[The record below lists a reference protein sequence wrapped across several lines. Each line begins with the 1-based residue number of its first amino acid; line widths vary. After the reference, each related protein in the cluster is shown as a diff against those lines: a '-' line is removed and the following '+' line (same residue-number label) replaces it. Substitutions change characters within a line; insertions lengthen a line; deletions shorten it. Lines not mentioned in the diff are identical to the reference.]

1 MLARVPTLMKT
12 RSPRS
17 DRVPPA
23 FSVTR
28 TVFGSVN
35 RASPMTS
42 SAPLALNLARCI
54 STSSLTICH
63 LRRATP
69 AMSTRTDPVTTP
81 RPLVGWTS
89 ETAFAL

>member
-42 SAPLALNLARCI
+42 SAPLALKLARCI

-89 ETAFAL
+89 ETALAL